1 VITGALLTLCFL
13 VCALLA
19 LVGLLLVVPRDVPP
33 ITGTCALVV
42 TLAAFAVAILSRG
55 SA

>member
-1 VITGALLTLCFL
+1 MIAGALLALCFL

-33 ITGTCALVV
+33 IAGTCAFVF
-42 TLAAFAVAILSRG
+42 TLAALAVAILFRG